1 MKYLLPAAMAIL
13 VTATTHQPAAE
24 LPVTTVF
31 DEPVLEQSVGWQA
44 QVLINTMFSELT
56 PGFNDLYMIETPDKG
71 RQIVIY
77 CNPSYCYKLRG
88 HHLTA

>member
-1 MKYLLPAAMAIL
+1 MKYLIL
-13 VTATTHQPAAE
+13 AATTALMASTAQVNSSLKSDAYIAGAGN
-24 LPVTTVF
+24 L
-31 DEPVLEQSVGWQA
+31 QA
-44 QVLINTMFSELT
+44 QVLINTMFSERS

-88 HHLTA
+88 HTLTA

>member
-1 MKYLLPAAMAIL
+1 MKYLIFA
-13 VTATTHQPAAE
+13 ATTALMASTAQVIPALNPEA
-24 LPVTTVF
+24 LPVGTSN
-31 DEPVLEQSVGWQA
+31 LQA
-44 QVLINTMFSELT
+44 QVLINTMFSERS

-88 HHLTA
+88 QTLTA